1 MMTFAVLHFCI
12 FNFADFTSIAYKII
26 LNTILI
32 IIIVTAVFESQL
44 VITFSF
50 YSVEDADNGNLQAQ
64 GTPERSLLM
73 YFYCNRTKKIMMMNI
88 TVIRI

>member
-12 FNFADFTSIAYKII
+12 FNFADFTSITCKII

-32 IIIVTAVFESQL
+32 IIIATAVFESQL

-50 YSVEDADNGNLQAQ
+50 YSVEDADNGNLHAQ
-64 GTPERSLLM
+64 GTPEHSLLM
-73 YFYCNRTKKIMMMNI
+73 YFYCNRTEKIMMMNI